1 MLCTT
6 KPKIYIS
13 GGTIALV
20 LGNMLVKKKSFNIK
34 EEKKKI
40 LIYYLLGC
48 AVDSNVCRHSI
59 EDPYGVTYLGNRVYG
74 DVGFQSA
81 IYCRRIDYVG
91 RSPIFLYKVR
101 LIWFFL
107 NLLK

>member
-20 LGNMLVKKKSFNIK
+20 LGNMLVKKKVLILK
-34 EEKKKI
+34 KKKKI